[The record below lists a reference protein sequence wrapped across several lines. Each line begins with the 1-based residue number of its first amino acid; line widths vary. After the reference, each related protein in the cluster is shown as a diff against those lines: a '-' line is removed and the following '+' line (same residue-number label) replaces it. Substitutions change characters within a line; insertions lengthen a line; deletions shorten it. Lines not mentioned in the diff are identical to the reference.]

1 MRARGRGRARL
12 PLARG
17 AAQGDDGQHDRG
29 HRDHHAS
36 EDQRGRPRG
45 RPSCV
50 SCASCTALVLLT
62 RGRGGNSRGGRWRAR
77 AGADRCRRGWRA
89 AGLRGHRRS
98 ANCRRARP
106 RRRWSCRRGGRR
118 CSRRGHWGCG
128 GGSGGSGGGRG
139 SGGNGSSQSGSSG
152 SSGGRSGRGSSG
164 GGTGSSGSGSSRSGG
179 GNGRDVGLRSTVYRR
194 RGEERGLWRRWRP
207 RYGLGGSRGGGGR
220 R

>member
-36 EDQRGRPRG
+36 EDQRGRARG

-77 AGADRCRRGWRA
+77 AGADRCRRSWRA

-98 ANCRRARP
+98 ANCRWARL
-106 RRRWSCRRGGRR
+106 RRHWSCRRGGRR
-118 CSRRGHWGCG
+118 RRRRGRWGCG
-128 GGSGGSGGGRG
+128 GGSGGGRG